1 MNYIISFLTYFLH
14 VWIILYAVSLLDP
27 FECDLVAQ
35 WRLISLLLYT
45 RYYFTFVASF
55 CVKVKCVLAALTHR
69 QCTDSNFVME
79 ERVKSSLL
87 LYTKL
92 LLYYCPSRLALHVQF
107 VICEARSN
115 RFMSLLCTRHVWF
128 LTVSSAV
135 VLYVAFLL
143 LVVVI
148 SPDPFRLV
156 LFDLSNPPLDK
167 WYFCLFF

>member
-87 LYTKL
+87 LYTIL
-92 LLYYCPSRLALHVQF
+92 LLYYCPSRLVLHVQF
-107 VICEARSN
+107 VICKTRS
-115 RFMSLLCTRHVWF
+115 FGFISLLCGSHVWF
-128 LTVSSAV
+128 LA
-135 VLYVAFLL
+135 LAMHII
-143 LVVVI
+143 VVI
-148 SPDPFRLV
+148 IT
-156 LFDLSNPPLDK
+156 
-167 WYFCLFF
+167 

>member
-1 MNYIISFLTYFLH
+1 MSMWFNCELYYFIFDLFLACMDHL
-14 VWIILYAVSLLDP
+14 LNAVSLLDP
-27 FECDLVAQ
+27 CKCDLVAQ

-87 LYTKL
+87 LYTIL

-107 VICEARSN
+107 VTCKARSN
-115 RFMSLLCTRHVWF
+115 WFMSF
-128 LTVSSAV
+128 
-135 VLYVAFLL
+135 
-143 LVVVI
+143 LVV
-148 SPDPFRLV
+148 FT
-156 LFDLSNPPLDK
+156 
-167 WYFCLFF
+167 W